1 MNSLHRVLKFI
12 ISSKLIPDV
21 KFELALVMIFKERF
35 YRWPW
40 KPTVIKRFSRFPYFD
55 NQVKVTVR
63 DLVIISARDHGWLS
77 LLGVCRLMTSS
88 ETHYSDRPLIFIS
101 RENGFCNI
109 VTGKIQKFILLCEY
123 FRDFDLSAGNVRT
136 VTRISG
142 WRYCDLDSDVKMND
156 VDDKMV
162 KFLNIFCVTNR
173 HLNRFNHTETVGF
186 YFKGFPCD

>member
-1 MNSLHRVLKFI
+1 MFNLNQNLFMN
-12 ISSKLIPDV
+12 
-21 KFELALVMIFKERF
+21 FKERF

-40 KPTVIKRFSRFPYFD
+40 KPTVIKRFSRFLYFD

-63 DLVIISARDHGWLS
+63 DLVIISARDDGWLS
-77 LLGVCRLMTSS
+77 LLGVCHLMTSS

-101 RENGFCNI
+101 RENGFYNI

-136 VTRISG
+136 VT
-142 WRYCDLDSDVKMND
+142 LDSYSLMLKWMMLMTKWSN
-156 VDDKMV
+156 
-162 KFLNIFCVTNR
+162 FFFRVTNR
-173 HLNRFNHTETVGF
+173 HLNRFNHTETVEF